1 MLTART
7 QTAATAPRWRKP
19 TPKARKVK
27 PHFVIIH
34 ALVFPAVIVMAFSFM
49 TSGCRE
55 ARGGDSHSHSHGG
68 HDHADHGGHDHGAE
82 EAPSESF
89 TVWTDDYELFVEHE
103 PLVPGNLAHFN
114 VHLTRLADY
123 KPVKSGKLSASLVV
137 GDKGIRHSVDAPARP
152 GIFQPALRATAVGTG
167 RLILELNG
175 TDDNAR
181 FVIEDVQVYPDDSV
195 AQAALAAHAD
205 DDEISLTKEQAWSI
219 DFGVNKVGRG
229 DMHDVIRAG
238 GHFRAMQGDEIVVS
252 AKTAGIVLF
261 NGRQVF
267 TGTKMEAGQLLFRIS
282 GEGLTDASIKTHY
295 REAKTELDRAQAD
308 YDRAEKLL
316 YSEVISRSEYDAVK
330 AALEL
335 ARTEYESVV
344 DNYEDGAQLI
354 NAPVTAYVK
363 NILVEEGQFVENGAP
378 LLVLTKNRRMV
389 LEADVSQRY
398 FSELPAIRTANFR
411 TAYSEAV
418 HSIEELNGRL
428 LSYGKNTIE
437 GNGFIPVFF
446 EIDNKG
452 DLLAGAFVDVFL
464 KTTPLKAVLLVPRSA
479 VMEDYE
485 HHYVY
490 VQSAGETFEKRTVEL
505 GVDDG
510 EFVQVRS
517 GLNEGEVIVTEGAY
531 RVKMAAMSGS
541 IPSHGHSH

>member
-1 MLTART
+1 M
-7 QTAATAPRWRKP
+7 
-19 TPKARKVK
+19 
-27 PHFVIIH
+27 
-34 ALVFPAVIVMAFSFM
+34 ALSFM
-49 TSGCRE
+49 TGGCRE
-55 ARGGDSHSHSHGG
+55 ARGGEAHSHGG

-82 EAPSESF
+82 DAPSESH
-89 TVWTDDYELFVEHE
+89 TLWTDDYELFVEHE

-114 VHLTRLADY
+114 IHVTRLSDY
-123 KPVKSGKLSASLVV
+123 KPVEAGSLSAGLVV
-137 GDKGIRHSVDAPARP
+137 GGKGIRSAVDAPSRP
-152 GIFQPALRATAVGTG
+152 GIFQPALRPNVAGAG
-167 RLILELNG
+167 RLILELSG
-175 TDDNAR
+175 AEGDLR
-181 FVIEDVQVYPDDSV
+181 FVIDSVQVYPDDST
-195 AQAALAAHAD
+195 ALAVLAARPDH
-205 DDEISLTKEQAWSI
+205 DEISLTKEQAWAI
-219 DFGVNKVGRG
+219 DFGVNKVGRR

-261 NGRQVF
+261 NGRRIF
-267 TGTKMEAGQLLFRIS
+267 TGTRMEAGQLLFRIS

-295 REAKTELDRAQAD
+295 RQAKSALDKAQAD

-330 AALEL
+330 TALEL
-335 ARTEYESVV
+335 AQTDYESVV
-344 DNYEDGAQLI
+344 NNYEDGAQLI
-354 NAPVTAYVK
+354 NAPAAGFVK

-398 FSELPAIRTANFR
+398 FSELPAIRSANFR
-411 TAYSEAV
+411 TAYSAAV
-418 HSIEELNGRL
+418 HSIEEFNGSL
-428 LSYGKNTIE
+428 LSYGKNTSE
-437 GNGFIPVFF
+437 GDGFIPVFF

-464 KTTPLKAVLLVPRSA
+464 KTQPLKAVLFVPRSA

-510 EFVQVRS
+510 VYVQVRD

-531 RVKMAAMSGS
+531 RVKMAAMSSS

>member
-7 QTAATAPRWRKP
+7 RTAVTAPQWRK
-19 TPKARKVK
+19 TTRKARKVK
-27 PHFVIIH
+27 SQFSVVH

-55 ARGGDSHSHSHGG
+55 ARGGDAHSHSHGG

-103 PLVPGNLAHFN
+103 PLVPGSLAHFN

-123 KPVKSGKLSASLVV
+123 KPVRNGKLSASLVV
-137 GDKGIRHSVDAPARP
+137 GGKGIRHSVEAPARP
-152 GIFQPALRATAVGTG
+152 GIFQPALRATAAGAG
-167 RLILELNG
+167 RLILELSG
-175 TDDNAR
+175 ADDTAR
-181 FVIEDVQVYPDDSV
+181 FVIEDVRVYPDDST
-195 AQAALAAHAD
+195 AQSALAAHAD
-205 DDEISLTKEQAWSI
+205 DAEISLTKEQAWAI
-219 DFGVNKVGRG
+219 DFGVNKVGRR

-238 GHFRAMQGDEIVVS
+238 GHFRAMRGDEIVVS

-295 REAKTELDRAQAD
+295 RQAKTALDKARAD
-308 YDRAEKLL
+308 YERAEKLL
-316 YSEVISRSEYDAVK
+316 YSEVISRSEFDAAT

-335 ARTEYESVV
+335 ARSDYEGLVN
-344 DNYEDGAQLI
+344 NYEDGAQLI
-354 NAPVTAYVK
+354 KAPSAGFVK
-363 NILVEEGQFVENGAP
+363 NIMVEEGQFVENGAP

-398 FSELPAIRTANFR
+398 FSELPAIRSANFR
-411 TAYSEAV
+411 TAYSAAV
-418 HSIEELNGRL
+418 HSIEQFNGRL
-428 LSYGKNTIE
+428 LSYGKNTTE
-437 GNGFIPVFF
+437 RNGFIPVFF

-464 KTTPLKAVLLVPRSA
+464 KTQPLKAVLFVPRSA

-517 GLNEGEVIVTEGAY
+517 GLNEGEVVVTEGAY